1 MSHTIGIGE
10 SIVIP
15 QREITEEMHDRRVT
29 LGLAPKNDLEN
40 GALAKILRA
49 YTRPRG
55 QEAVEIEVSED
66 GSEVKVTALA
76 KGFALVDVVDEISEP
91 AGHDTEVYVVRK
103 PQLKGDAAADETP
116 ANPLAHLN
124 ADELAA
130 IGVKRAEFAVEGGT
144 PLTPVNA
151 TEPAPMEVKSDL

>member
-10 SIVIP
+10 SIVITA
-15 QREITEEMHDRRVT
+15 REVTEEMHDRRVA
-29 LGLAPKNDLEN
+29 LGLAPKNELEN

-49 YTRPRG
+49 YPRPRD
-55 QEAVEIEVSED
+55 QETVEIEVRED

-76 KGFALVDVVDEISEP
+76 KGHATIDVIDEISEP

-103 PQLKGDAAADETP
+103 PQLKGDAVDEAP

-124 ADELAA
+124 VDELAA
-130 IGVKRAEFAVEGGT
+130 IGMKRAEFAVEGGA

>member
-15 QREITEEMHDRRVT
+15 AREITEEMHDRRVT
-29 LGLAPKNDLEN
+29 LGLVPKNDLEN

-103 PQLKGDAAADETP
+103 PQLSEAHAP
-116 ANPLAHLN
+116 ASHEDDLVTITAH
-124 ADELAA
+124 APVE
-130 IGVKRAEFAVEGGT
+130 IVQHKAEG
-144 PLTPVNA
+144 A
-151 TEPAPMEVKSDL
+151 TEVKADL